1 MYYKWHLV
9 FTCFYKWHFYL
20 KLIHHSDFIIFLLLS
35 HRIVRYQD
43 DLSIWYVITLIF
55 SREGEIQ
62 PKNYFFNIISL
73 RVFCMF
79 FSVCSFAVQSSVF
92 IVLSSIIVKHT
103 DYNMILYVRG
113 GGHRKVHADKNRKV
127 PLRKKGKK
135 KKQNKTDKPF
145 YRPRQ
150 GKVFIFI
157 HFRRIFSEW

>member
-79 FSVCSFAVQSSVF
+79 FSVCFFAVQPSVF
-92 IVLSSIIVKHT
+92 IVLSSIIVRHT
-103 DYNMILYVRG
+103 DYNMILYVG
-113 GGHRKVHADKNRKV
+113 GVTVKCTLIKTGKF
-127 PLRKKGKK
+127 LWEKKAKK
-135 KKQNKTDKPF
+135 KNNKTDKPF

-150 GKVFIFI
+150 GKVFILI